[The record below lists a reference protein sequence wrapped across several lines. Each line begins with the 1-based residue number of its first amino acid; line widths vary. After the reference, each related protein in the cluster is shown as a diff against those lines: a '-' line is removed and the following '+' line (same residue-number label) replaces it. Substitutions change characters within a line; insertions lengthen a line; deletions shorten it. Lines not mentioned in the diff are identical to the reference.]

1 MPGPFANVERDTMD
15 RLELALEAARA
26 AGGVTLQFFQG
37 DQLGTTTKA
46 DGSPVTEADTGA
58 ERVLRA
64 AIEEAFPHDA
74 ILGEEYGQAA
84 GRGGEGGYR
93 WILDPIDGT
102 VSFVHGVPLY
112 GTLVGVY
119 QGDTPIAGVVHMP
132 ALSETVYAARGG
144 GAWWI
149 PGPGQDARP
158 AGLSATSDL
167 AQATLVTTGLEYFHQ
182 AGAPDAY
189 ARIAAACKR
198 LRGWSDCYAHVLL
211 ATGRCDGVVEPV
223 IKPWDI
229 APMACILAERGGHLT
244 DWQGVPRI
252 DAGHAIATNAHLKAA
267 LLGVLASGHEP
278 HEPHEP

>member
-1 MPGPFANVERDTMD
+1 MSEPFAKVDRQVMA

-26 AGGVTLQFFQG
+26 AGGVTLQYFQG
-37 DQLGTTTKA
+37 DQLGTIRKA

-64 AIEEAFPHDA
+64 AIEEAFPEDA
-74 ILGEEYGQAA
+74 ILGEEFGESEGKGSGPAA
-84 GRGGEGGYR
+84 YR

-119 QGDTPIAGVVHMP
+119 KGDQPVVGVVHIP

-149 PGPGQDARP
+149 PGPAQDARP
-158 AGLSATSDL
+158 AGLSDTTDL
-167 AQATLVTTGLEYFHQ
+167 AEAMLVTTSLEYFEPGS
-182 AGAPDAY
+182 GAAVY
-189 ARIAAACKR
+189 ANLRAACKR
-198 LRGWSDCYAHVLL
+198 MRGWSDCYAHVLL
-211 ATGRCDGVVEPV
+211 ATGRCDAVVEPT

-229 APMACILAERGGHLT
+229 APMACILGELGGHLV
-244 DWQGVPRI
+244 DWKGQARI
-252 DAGHAIATNAHLKAA
+252 DGGDAILTNAHLKDA
-267 LLGVLASGHEP
+267 VLAVFGASGGR
-278 HEPHEP
+278 

>member
-1 MPGPFANVERDTMD
+1 MSEPFANVDRATME

-37 DQLGTTTKA
+37 DQLGTIDKA
-46 DGSPVTEADTGA
+46 DGSPVTEADKGA

-64 AIEEAFPHDA
+64 AIEEAFPQDA
-74 ILGEEYGQAA
+74 ILGEEFGDTPGA
-84 GRGGEGGYR
+84 GGESGYR

-102 VSFVHGVPLY
+102 VSFIHGVPLY

-119 QGDTPIAGVVHMP
+119 KGHTPIAGVVHMP
-132 ALSETVYAARGG
+132 ALSETVYAAHGG

-167 AQATLVTTGLEYFHQ
+167 SAATLATTGLEYFHQ
-182 AGAPDAY
+182 AGAPEAY
-189 ARIAAACKR
+189 VRVAAACKR

-211 ATGRCDGVVEPV
+211 ATGRCDGVIEPV

-229 APMACILAERGGHLT
+229 APMACILAELGGHLT

-252 DAGHAIATNAHLKAA
+252 DGGRAIATNTHLRDA
-267 LLGVLASGHEP
+267 LLDVLR
-278 HEPHEP
+278 

>member
-1 MPGPFANVERDTMD
+1 MA

-37 DQLGTTTKA
+37 DQLGTVTKG
-46 DGSPVTEADTGA
+46 DGSPVTEADKGA

-64 AIEEAFPHDA
+64 AIEEAFPSDA
-74 ILGEEYGQAA
+74 IVGEEYGEKA
-84 GRGGEGGYR
+84 GDSGYR

-119 QGDTPIAGVVHMP
+119 KGDEPVVGVVHMP
-132 ALSETVYAARGG
+132 ALSETVFAARGG

-158 AGLSATSDL
+158 ARLSDTSDL
-167 AQATLVTTGLEYFHQ
+167 AESMLVTTSLEYFDPGS
-182 AGAPDAY
+182 GAAVY
-189 ARIAAACKR
+189 ARLREACKR
-198 LRGWSDCYAHVLL
+198 MRGWSDSYAHVLL
-211 ATGRCDGVVEPV
+211 ATGRCDAVIEPT

-229 APMACILAERGGHLT
+229 APMACILGELGGHMV
-244 DWQGVPRI
+244 DWQGAARLDGGNAVL
-252 DAGHAIATNAHLKAA
+252 TNAHLRDAV
-267 LLGVLASGHEP
+267 LGVLGASGRS
-278 HEPHEP
+278 